1 MFILG
6 SNFSTEKYI
15 RSPIFLCCFVFSASF
30 LKTVSLASRKSVRV
44 ITFVPLNRQQ
54 ITLFEVFHPL
64 EAKLWQVIKKNA
76 FEL

>member
-1 MFILG
+1 MFIWGVILPPQ
-6 SNFSTEKYI
+6 NIF
-15 RSPIFLCCFVFSASF
+15 RSAIFLCCFVFSASF